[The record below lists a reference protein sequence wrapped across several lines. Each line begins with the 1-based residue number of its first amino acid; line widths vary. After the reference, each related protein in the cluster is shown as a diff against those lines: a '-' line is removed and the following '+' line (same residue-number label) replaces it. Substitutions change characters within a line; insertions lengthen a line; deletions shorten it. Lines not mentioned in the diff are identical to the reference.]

1 MEMNDLSCAQFLA
14 QLASKA
20 PTPGGGGTAALVGAA
35 GVALGNMVGCLT
47 TGKKKYAVV
56 EADIQALNA
65 RAEALRLELEALVQ
79 ADADAFTPLAA
90 AYGLPK
96 DTPEQ
101 AAHKASVLEA
111 ALDGASAVPLQ
122 IMEKCAEGIALAGQ
136 YAAKGSVLAVSDA
149 GCAAVLCKAALQAA
163 SLNVFINTK
172 LMADRSRAAALDA
185 RADALLAEFVPR
197 ADETFTAV
205 TPTLAVVRVGE
216 REDDLSYE
224 RGVMTRCGKVGV
236 AVRQFVL
243 PADAT
248 QEQLLRVLDEVN
260 TDDSIHGCLLFRPLP
275 KQFDDRTVRAALR
288 PEKDIDGITDGSLAG
303 VFTNTD
309 LGYAPCTAQACMEI
323 LKYYNVPLSGKR
335 AVVVGRSLVVG
346 KPAAMMLDRENATV
360 TLCNSRTRNL
370 PEVCRQADIVVVAMG
385 KMAAVGADCLRA
397 GQTVVDVGIHVNEE
411 GKLCGDVQFDAAE
424 PVVDAITPVPGGV
437 GTVTTSVL
445 VGHVVQAACK
455 KAGVEC

>member
-1 MEMNDLSCAQFLA
+1 MATILKGAPVVAAMNERN
-14 QLASKA
+14 
-20 PTPGGGGTAALVGAA
+20 AAL
-35 GVALGNMVGCLT
+35 C
-47 TGKKKYAVV
+47 
-56 EADIQALNA
+56 
-65 RAEALRLELEALVQ
+65 
-79 ADADAFTPLAA
+79 
-90 AYGLPK
+90 
-96 DTPEQ
+96 EQ
-101 AAHKASVLEA
+101 LK
-111 ALDGASAVPLQ
+111 
-122 IMEKCAEGIALAGQ
+122 
-136 YAAKGSVLAVSDA
+136 AKG
-149 GCAAVLCKAALQAA
+149 
-163 SLNVFINTK
+163 I
-172 LMADRSRAAALDA
+172 
-185 RADALLAEFVPR
+185 
-197 ADETFTAV
+197 

-248 QEQLLRVLDEVN
+248 QEQLLQVLDEVN
-260 TDDSIHGCLLFRPLP
+260 TDDGIHGCLLFRPLP

-360 TLCNSRTRNL
+360 TLCNSRTQNL

-385 KMAAVGADCLRA
+385 KMGAVGADCLRA

-411 GKLCGDVQFDAAE
+411 GKLCGDVQFAAAE